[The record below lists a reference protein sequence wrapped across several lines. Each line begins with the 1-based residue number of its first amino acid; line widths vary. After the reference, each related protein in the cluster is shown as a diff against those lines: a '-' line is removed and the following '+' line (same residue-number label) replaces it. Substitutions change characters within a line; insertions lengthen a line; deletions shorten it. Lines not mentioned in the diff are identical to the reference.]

1 MAGAP
6 GRLLATSWA
15 PYQSDFPAERSVGS
29 CSGGVQVLG
38 SSCEKAAA
46 GNAMAPSVV
55 TKLKA
60 RTRNP
65 LERPSERLN
74 RKRTA
79 LAPAVTAPDGRGR
92 VSLSVAK
99 PPPIPP

>member
-1 MAGAP
+1 MGGAP

-15 PYQSDFPAERSVGS
+15 PYQSDFPADMSVGS
-29 CSGGVQVLG
+29 RRGGVQVLG
-38 SSCEKAAA
+38 SSCEKAVA
-46 GNAMAPSVV
+46 GNTLPPSAVR
-55 TKLKA
+55 KLKA
-60 RTRNP
+60 RTRSP

-74 RKRTA
+74 RKRMIF
-79 LAPAVTAPDGRGR
+79 APAATAPGGRER